1 MTSARGGAGLPSRP
15 VAGSTQPSRPI
26 AIVIVTYNSAEV
38 IADCLRALPAALEG
52 AGESRI
58 IVVDNASQD
67 GTADVVALTDN
78 EVKVVHRTGN
88 DGFAAGVNTGFAHA
102 DGCDVLVLNAD
113 IRLAPGAVK
122 ALRAA
127 VQPGVGVVAPKLT
140 EPDGSIQHS
149 LRRTPTVLRTLGE
162 AVLGGR
168 RAGRFGPLGETV
180 TKPAAYER
188 AGFVDWATGA
198 AWLVTRECIEAIG
211 PIEERYL
218 LYSEETEFML
228 RAGAKGFKTYYEPA
242 ARAVHLGGESGT
254 SPRLWSLLV
263 TNKVRLHRERH
274 GKVAAA
280 GMWAA
285 SLLNSL
291 PRAARGSATH
301 KAAVKALLTQRAW
314 PAPLSAPA
322 KPSKDAPPYVCF
334 SAQDWWYHN
343 QAHSDFQLMRRVAE
357 HRKVLLVNSI
367 GLRMPTPGKSTQF
380 VRRILR
386 KAGSVA
392 KLVRRPLPDVPG
404 YYVMTP
410 LPLPFYGSERVRAL
424 GAKLV
429 RAQVR
434 AVCAVLRMPNP
445 IVVAT
450 IPTAWDVVQGFE
462 HRRLVFNRSDRHSA
476 FPEADQSTIAALE
489 DKLLA
494 GSDHVLYVS
503 RQLQGE
509 ESGLTQDR
517 AHFLDHGVD
526 LQHFRRRA
534 ELPADIASIPGPR
547 IGFFGSLD
555 DYLVDFD
562 LLERLAQEFPEAS
575 LVLIGDATLSMERF
589 AKYPNVHWLDF
600 RPYAQIPAYG
610 TGFDVAIMP
619 WLDNDWIKHAN
630 PIKMKEYLALGLA
643 VVSTDFP
650 EVHQYPELIR
660 IAQGHDAFVAAVRQ
674 TLTDGGLSTVE
685 GRREAVL
692 PASWDS
698 RARQLM
704 DLAEGQR

>member
-1 MTSARGGAGLPSRP
+1 MTTGVGGQRYQRP
-15 VAGSTQPSRPI
+15 V
-26 AIVIVTYNSAEV
+26 AIVIVTYNSADV
-38 IADCLRALPAALEG
+38 IGDCLRALPAALEG
-52 AGESRI
+52 AGEARV
-58 IVVDNASQD
+58 IVVDNASTD
-67 GTADVVALTDN
+67 DTAGAVAAADT
-78 EVKVVHRTGN
+78 EAKVVHRPGN

-113 IRLAPGAVK
+113 IRLAPGAVA

-127 VQPGVGVVAPKLT
+127 VRPGVGIVAPKLT
-140 EPDGSIQHS
+140 EPDGRVQHS
-149 LRRTPTVLRTLGE
+149 LRRTPSVLRTLGE

-168 RAGRFGPLGETV
+168 RAGRFGALGETV
-180 TKPAAYER
+180 TSPGAYER
-188 AGFVDWATGA
+188 PGRVDWATGA
-198 AWLVTRECIEAIG
+198 AWLVTRECIDEIG

-228 RAGAKGFKTYYEPA
+228 RAGARGYATVYEPSA
-242 ARAVHLGGESGT
+242 QAVHLGGESGT
-254 SPRLWSLLV
+254 SPRLWSLVV

-280 GMWAA
+280 AMWGAV
-285 SLLNSL
+285 LVNSA
-291 PRAARGSATH
+291 PRALRGAETH
-301 KAAVKALLTQRAW
+301 KAAVKALLSYRRW
-314 PAPLSAPA
+314 PAPLDSKSGVDKKA
-322 KPSKDAPPYVCF
+322 KDAPPYVCF

-343 QAHSDFQLMRRVAE
+343 QAHSDFQLMTRVAE

-380 VRRILR
+380 LRRILR

-450 IPTAWDVVQGFE
+450 IPTAWDVVQGMP
-462 HRRLVFNRSDRHSA
+462 HRKLVFNRSDRHSA
-476 FPEADQSTIAALE
+476 FPEADQTTIAALE
-489 DKLLA
+489 DKLLG

-526 LQHFRRRA
+526 LRHFQRRDR
-534 ELPADIASIPGPR
+534 LPADIASIPGPR

-600 RPYAQIPAYG
+600 RPYAEIPAYG

-660 IAQGHDAFVAAVRQ
+660 IARGHDAFVEAVRA
-674 TLTDGGLSTVE
+674 TIEDGGLSTVE
-685 GRREAVL
+685 GRRQAVL

>member
-1 MTSARGGAGLPSRP
+1 MT
-15 VAGSTQPSRPI
+15 SRPI
-26 AIVIVTYNSAEV
+26 AVVVVTYNSAEV
-38 IADCLRALPAALEG
+38 IADCLRSLPAALAG
-52 AGESRI
+52 AGESRV
-58 IVVDNASQD
+58 IVVDNASAD
-67 GTADVVALTDN
+67 GTADVVAATDP
-78 EVKVVHRTGN
+78 EVKIVHRPGN

-102 DGCDVLVLNAD
+102 EGCDVLVLNAD
-113 IRLAPGAVK
+113 IRLAPGAVA

-127 VQPGVGVVAPKLT
+127 VRPGVGIVAPKLT
-140 EPDGSIQHS
+140 EVDGHVQFS

-162 AVLGGR
+162 AALGGV
-168 RAGRFGPLGETV
+168 RAGRFDPLGETV

-188 AGFVDWATGA
+188 AGVVDWATGA
-198 AWLVTRECIEAIG
+198 AWLVSRECYDAVG

-228 RAGAKGFKTYYEPA
+228 RAAAAGFATYYEPA
-242 ARAVHLGGESGT
+242 AQAVHLGGESET
-254 SPRLWSLLV
+254 SPRLWSLVV

-274 GKVAAA
+274 GRAVAA
-280 GMWAA
+280 GMWVA
-285 SLLNSL
+285 SVLNAL
-291 PRAARGSATH
+291 PRAARGKATH
-301 KAAVKALLTQRAW
+301 KAALRALLSQRRW
-314 PAPLSAPA
+314 PAPLSGGQSTTDSAAVGAVNRKRA
-322 KPSKDAPPYVCF
+322 KDVPPYVCF

-343 QAHSDFQLMRRVAE
+343 QAHSDFQLMRRVAQ

-380 VRRILR
+380 LRRILR

-404 YYVMTP
+404 YHVMTP
-410 LPLPFYGSERVRAL
+410 LPLPFYGSARMRAL
-424 GAKLV
+424 NAALV

-445 IVVAT
+445 VVVAT
-450 IPTAWDVVQGFE
+450 IPTAWDVVE
-462 HRRLVFNRSDRHSA
+462 PMRRRSLVFNRSDRHSA
-476 FPEADQSTIAALE
+476 FPEADQGTIAALE
-489 DKLLA
+489 EKLLR

-503 RQLQGE
+503 RQLQEE
-509 ESGLTQDR
+509 ESAATGDR
-517 AHFLDHGVD
+517 AYFLDHGVD
-526 LQHFRRRA
+526 LQHFRRRQ
-534 ELPADIASIPGPR
+534 ELPADLAKIPGPR

-562 LLERLAQEFPEAS
+562 LLERLAREFPAAS

-589 AKYPNVHWLDF
+589 AKYSNVHWLDF
-600 RPYAQIPAYG
+600 RPYAEIPAYG

-660 IAQGHDAFVAAVRQ
+660 IAKGHDAFVAAVRQ
-674 TLTDGGLSTVE
+674 TIADGGLSTVE
-685 GRREAVL
+685 GRRAAVL

>member
-1 MTSARGGAGLPSRP
+1 MSPARP
-15 VAGSTQPSRPI
+15 VAV
-26 AIVIVTYNSAEV
+26 VIVTYNSAEV
-38 IADCLRALPAALEG
+38 IGDCLRALPAALDG
-52 AGESRI
+52 AGESRV
-58 IVVDNASQD
+58 IVVDNASTD
-67 GTADVVALTDN
+67 GTADVVAATDT
-78 EVKVVHRTGN
+78 EVKVVHRAGN

-113 IRLAPGAVK
+113 IRLAPGSVK
-122 ALRAA
+122 LLRAA
-127 VQPGVGVVAPKLT
+127 VRPGVGVVAPKLT
-140 EPDGSIQHS
+140 EPDGTIQHS

-162 AVLGGR
+162 AVLGGD
-168 RAGRFGPLGETV
+168 RAGRFGPLGETI

-198 AWLVTRECIEAIG
+198 AWLVTRECIDEIG

-228 RAGAKGFKTYYEPA
+228 RAGARGCRTYFEPA
-242 ARAVHLGGESGT
+242 AQAVHLGGESGT

-274 GKVAAA
+274 GKVAGAA
-280 GMWAA
+280 MWAA
-285 SLLNSL
+285 SLVNSL
-291 PRAARGSATH
+291 PRAVKGSPTH
-301 KAAVKALLTQRAW
+301 RAAVRALLTQRRW
-314 PAPLSAPA
+314 PAPLSTPV
-322 KPSKDAPPYVCF
+322 KSTVDKGAPPYVCF

-343 QAHSDFQLMRRVAE
+343 QAHSDFQLMRRVAK

-380 VRRILR
+380 LRRILR

-392 KLVRRPLPDVPG
+392 KLVRRPLPDVPN

-424 GAKLV
+424 GAALV

-434 AVCAVLRMPNP
+434 AVCLLLRMPNP
-445 IVVAT
+445 VVVAT
-450 IPTAWDVVQGFE
+450 IPTAWGVVE
-462 HRRLVFNRSDRHSA
+462 PMKRRALVFNRSDRHSA
-476 FPEADQSTIAALE
+476 FPEADQTTIAALE
-489 DKLLA
+489 DKLLT

-503 RQLQGE
+503 RQLQQE
-509 ESGLTQDR
+509 ESGATGDR
-517 AHFLDHGVD
+517 AYFLDHGVD
-526 LQHFRRRA
+526 LQHFRRRE
-534 ELPADIASIPGPR
+534 ELPADIANIPGPR

-562 LLERLAQEFPEAS
+562 LLERIAGEFPEAS

-600 RPYAQIPAYG
+600 RPYADIPGYG
-610 TGFDVAIMP
+610 TGFDVALMP

-660 IAQGHDAFVAAVRQ
+660 IARGHDAFVEAVRQ
-674 TLTDGGLSTVE
+674 TIADGGLSTVE
-685 GRREAVL
+685 GRRAAVL